1 MASIMRFDQWQDAS
15 GGNNV
20 NVTETVP
27 AYAQIN
33 KISAVSFG
41 SGHQNIGWDE
51 ILNNK
56 NITLSGNQIYFQ
68 YAGIYHITLGMRIGN
83 TASDSWTGINVY
95 NVTTNSIVAKS
106 YGTGN
111 VTNDPGPFNFSL
123 LVNITN
129 TNAPYQLRL
138 YRAGGSLIQSTPD
151 TEAGRAIVATIIKVG

>member
-1 MASIMRFDQWQDAS
+1 MASIVKVDTLQTTAGTHS
-15 GGNNV
+15 SNI
-20 NVTETVP
+20 TEMVP

-33 KISAVSFG
+33 KIAGVSFG

-56 NITLSGNQIYFQ
+56 NITLTSNQIYFQ
-68 YAGIYHITLGMRIGN
+68 HAGVYHVTLGMRIGN

-95 NVTTNSIVAKS
+95 HPGTNTIVAKS

-123 LVNITN
+123 LVNITQVN
-129 TNAPYQLRL
+129 SPYQLRL
-138 YRAGGSLIQSTPD
+138 YRGGGSLIQATPD
-151 TEAGRAIVATIIKVG
+151 IEAGRAIVATIVKVG

>member
-1 MASIMRFDQWQDAS
+1 MASTIKVDTLQTTAGTHS
-15 GGNNV
+15 S
-20 NVTETVP
+20 NVTEVAV

-56 NITLSGNQIYFQ
+56 NITLSGNQIYFA
-68 YAGIYHITLGMRIGN
+68 YAGVYHVTLGMRIGN
-83 TASDSWTGINVY
+83 TASDSWTGINMY
-95 NVTTNSIVAKS
+95 YPGTNTIVAKS

-111 VTNDPGPFNFSL
+111 VTNDPGPFHFSL

-129 TNAPYQLRL
+129 PNQPYQLRL

-151 TEAGRAIVATIIKVG
+151 IEAGRAIVATIIKVG